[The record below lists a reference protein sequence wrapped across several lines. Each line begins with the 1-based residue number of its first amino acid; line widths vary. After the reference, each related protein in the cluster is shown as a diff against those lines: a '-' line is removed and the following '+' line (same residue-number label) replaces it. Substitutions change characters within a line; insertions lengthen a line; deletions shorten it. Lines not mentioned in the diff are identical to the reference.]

1 MKNSKEIRI
10 DITSMEDIKKLK
22 ENKNIKYINLDIDNP
37 NLEVIYY
44 LLENGTNYSYAD
56 KTSDKNGYIYV
67 SYDIFRQ
74 AELFLLEIIN
84 RIPVNLNELEIS
96 RYLYIT
102 VGKNIGYDINVL
114 PDKNETF
121 NLKNIS
127 IINNIWGSI
136 FYGKGTN
143 ISLTK
148 IYLYL
153 CNLMNIECKLIV
165 TSKLGY
171 LKNLLTIQ
179 NRDILVDITQDIPYI
194 QANFKTKNFLG
205 FNDNLE
211 LDRKIG
217 YIKESYNENIIEKS
231 LKNLN
236 YSKEEI
242 IETILEKTS
251 KIINIDNVKP
261 IELSM
266 IYEEIFSKY
275 CPNYDVQIHNLYMNC
290 YPNKEHFIIISYNN
304 FLYSYNYTKHEF
316 VKISQKEMIQNI
328 EEQRIGIY
336 LNEKV
341 PFLTNKGAKAIS

>member
-1 MKNSKEIRI
+1 MRKVIKGGCVITMNEKKEKQY
-10 DITSMEDIKKLK
+10 E
-22 ENKNIKYINLDIDNP
+22 YLDIVIDDDTIT
-37 NLEVIYY
+37 NLVNNYDDEADLIIDA
-44 LLENGTNYSYAD
+44 TNKIVMPGLINCHTHLGMS
-56 KTSDKNGYIYV
+56 
-67 SYDIFRQ
+67 IFR
-74 AELFLLEIIN
+74 A
-84 RIPVNLNELEIS
+84 
-96 RYLYIT
+96 T
-102 VGKNIGYDINVL
+102 
-114 PDKNETF
+114 
-121 NLKNIS
+121 
-127 IINNIWGSI
+127 
-136 FYGKGTN
+136 
-143 ISLTK
+143 
-148 IYLYL
+148 
-153 CNLMNIECKLIV
+153 
-165 TSKLGY
+165 
-171 LKNLLTIQ
+171 
-179 NRDILVDITQDIPYI
+179 
-194 QANFKTKNFLG
+194 
-205 FNDNLE
+205 NDNLE